1 MSTPQPLGAPFAV
14 SNRILAASLMGAL
27 VVMGVA
33 LSFVL
38 PREGSFPVVV
48 LLVQLV
54 AGVVVHVL
62 LDAVGYRTPP
72 LATGLT
78 EEAAVAQAR
87 ARWQAGMILRF
98 ALAELIAIVSIAA
111 AFVLPEGDITVYLG
125 GAVVSLVLMVVHVWP
140 GARPVGKA
148 ATALEAGGTRS
159 GLRETFGLSEPGPV
173 QRL

>member
-1 MSTPQPLGAPFAV
+1 M
-14 SNRILAASLMGAL
+14 
-27 VVMGVA
+27 
-33 LSFVL
+33 
-38 PREGSFPVVV
+38 
-48 LLVQLV
+48 
-54 AGVVVHVL
+54 L
-62 LDAVGYRTPP
+62 LDAVGYRTQP
-72 LATGLT
+72 LASDLT
-78 EEAAVAQAR
+78 EEAAVAQAQ

-125 GAVVSLVLMVVHVWP
+125 GALVSLVLMVVHVWP